1 MFDISV
7 FHIHTAKRLLY
18 QKQVFLYYRNQY
30 HTENR
35 FINSHTLFLA
45 FKIKYEDGVEKGMRN
60 KFASKKIITLDAMGP
75 EFRLGSLYD
84 RRTDNLLPGF
94 TLWKEDSFTKKGFI
108 SERLAS
114 NQQWLID
121 SENTFSSKVWKLDIE
136 AGLTL
141 SLMGGLV
148 DIKGHAKY
156 LKDTASSSN
165 VAKVS
170 LTYKETTV
178 YRELTSDAL
187 YSLDYG
193 DLLTSDEKKNEFT
206 HVVVG
211 IQYGGTCTMVFERE
225 IKDNETKEEIEGALS
240 VVLKSIPIS
249 DAAKLKLNSDEKKKV
264 QNFKCTVYSDFK
276 SDVSVANWDEA
287 LSLYKSLPTKLS
299 ASGKTDAE
307 KGVPVKIWLLPK
319 NMLNSK
325 HKTLVKELSSFVV
338 NKPKDIIDSL
348 NKVINESRDLLN
360 KTRKFPILN
369 NKIGR
374 FVKLVENY
382 SVTFRKDILS
392 VLLVSIRSGTGDEKL
407 LFDAVKR
414 HEHSSFGYLS
424 TWMRRIKVEVDTLLA
439 TQTQLSVSFANQK
452 FEQKIVEKTTTVV
465 FTLKVCKREDRFLDE
480 MESHYNNL
488 AQNETTTSNKKIIDI
503 LYEKKW
509 FEDESLKEKMRKMAY
524 QMRIFASANQLN
536 EDVGFFVREME
547 CEEVPDCSIDVWEK
561 GKKLTFISFE
571 PPTEITNLQIK
582 EYSHDTV
589 EIKWNIPEEG
599 GSNISNYKIE
609 VINVAVANE
618 KEISELFHQIKVLPV
633 TDETMTHVFK
643 NLQPGKVYQVSVKC
657 LCLNDHAFSKSVTVL
672 QMTRPSNPPVE
683 FRGEVKEKRHIK
695 LAWGNPTIKA
705 KSADLKSFLI
715 EYKNTNEKSLLS
727 KSLPS
732 DVKSYT
738 FIDLSYAT
746 EYQFRILA
754 CYGGE
759 KDTLPSE
766 DINLK
771 TEPMDLPHVEKVKR
785 YFYLYDCHEIQNTD
799 V

>member
-1 MFDISV
+1 
-7 FHIHTAKRLLY
+7 
-18 QKQVFLYYRNQY
+18 
-30 HTENR
+30 
-35 FINSHTLFLA
+35 
-45 FKIKYEDGVEKGMRN
+45 MR
-60 KFASKKIITLDAMGP
+60 P

-94 TLWKEDSFTKKGFI
+94 TLWKEDSFAKKGFI

-187 YSLDYG
+187 YNLDFG
-193 DLLTSDEKKNEFT
+193 DLLTNEEKKNEFT

-211 IQYGGTCTMVFERE
+211 IQFGGTCTMVFERE
-225 IKDNETKEEIEGALS
+225 IKNNETKDEIEGALS

-249 DAAKLKLNSDEKKKV
+249 GEAKLKLKSDEKEKV
-264 QNFKCTVYSDFK
+264 DNFKCTVYSDLK
-276 SDVSVANWDEA
+276 SDTSVANWDEA

-299 ASGKTDAE
+299 ASGETDAE

-325 HKTLVKELSSFVV
+325 HNTFVKELSSFVV
-338 NKPKDIIDSL
+338 NKPKDIIESL
-348 NKVINESRDLLN
+348 NKAINESHDLLN
-360 KTRKFPILN
+360 KARKFPILN
-369 NKIGR
+369 KKIGR
-374 FVKLVENY
+374 FAKLVENY
-382 SVTFRKDILS
+382 SITFRKDILS
-392 VLLVSIRSGTGDEKL
+392 VLLVSIRKGTDDEKL
-407 LFDAVKR
+407 LFDAVEK
-414 HEHSSFGYLS
+414 HEHSAFGYLS
-424 TWMRRIKVEVDTLLA
+424 TWIRRITKEVDNLLA
-439 TQTQLSVSFANQK
+439 TQTLLSVSFANKK
-452 FEQKIVEKTTTVV
+452 FEQNIVEKTTSVV
-465 FTLKVCKREDRFLDE
+465 FTLKMCASEDKFLDE
-480 MESHYNNL
+480 MESCYNNL
-488 AQNETTTSNKKIIDI
+488 IQNETTTSKEKTIDI

-536 EDVGFFVREME
+536 EDAGFFLREME
-547 CEEVPDCSIDVWEK
+547 CEGVPDCSIDVWEK
-561 GKKLTFISFE
+561 GIKLTSISFE
-571 PPTEITNLQIK
+571 PPTEVRNLEIK
-582 EYSHDTV
+582 EYSHNTM

-599 GSNISNYKIE
+599 RSSISNYKIE
-609 VINVAVANE
+609 IVGVAVANE
-618 KEISELFHQIKVLPV
+618 KESSELFHQIKVSPV
-633 TDETMTHVFK
+633 TGETMTYLFI
-643 NLQPGKVYQVSVKC
+643 NLRPGKVYQVSVQC
-657 LCLNDHAFSKSVTVL
+657 LCLNDHAVSKSVTVL

-683 FRGEVKEKRHIK
+683 FQGEVKEKRHIK
-695 LAWGNPTIKA
+695 LAWGNPTIKSE
-705 KSADLKSFLI
+705 SADLKCFLI
-715 EYKNTNEKSLLS
+715 EYKNTNGKSLLS
-727 KSLPS
+727 KLLSS

-738 FIDLSYAT
+738 FLDLSYAT

-754 CYGGE
+754 SYGGE

-771 TEPMDLPHVEKVKR
+771 TEPMEVPQIEKV
-785 YFYLYDCHEIQNTD
+785 
-799 V
+799 